1 MLLDPRYKG
10 GLFAPE
16 ELEAIKQWAI
26 DEARFEPS
34 NPPANTPQP
43 PPPKKAR
50 AGPLDVLD
58 VILGAPWCAMQRPP
72 HSHQP
77 HHWWM
82 LNCPRICR
90 PTLSVEQ
97 NRRLNGGQHQ
107 LLAAEAKR
115 YLSAPPT
122 SVASEHVFSAAG
134 QINTDKRL
142 LPKRWKKSNKNRR
155 KNLDLDFFR
164 FLAKNP
170 NSGIVHHYSV

>member
-1 MLLDPRYKG
+1 MGTGQSTRRDSSRQIRP
-10 GLFAPE
+10 PTHHS
-16 ELEAIKQWAI
+16 
-26 DEARFEPS
+26 EP
-34 NPPANTPQP
+34 PPA
-43 PPPKKAR
+43 KKAR

-58 VILGAPWCAMQRPP
+58 AIYWVCQRPP
-72 HSHQP
+72 HPHQP
-77 HHWWM
+77 RHWWM

-134 QINTDKRL
+134 RINTDKRL

-155 KNLDLDFFR
+155 KNLDLDFFSISSKKSKFGNR
-164 FLAKNP
+164 PSL
-170 NSGIVHHYSV
+170 